1 MMAGRS
7 TLSVSL
13 KADKLYIQA
22 LTVIAKKRGKTVGE
36 IMRQAADAA
45 FGPEIAPI
53 VLFFEEGGNEN
64 NQIKEDNTSSGPGAA

>member
-13 KADKLYIQA
+13 KADRLYIQA

-36 IMRQAADAA
+36 LMRQAADAA
-45 FGPEIAPI
+45 FGPELAPI
-53 VLFFEEGGNEN
+53 VLFFEQSG
-64 NQIKEDNTSSGPGAA
+64 NQINQTKEDDTNSSPSAN